1 MGLCTVCTLYSVLY
15 VVRMSSTPG
24 ISLWEWCPELKG
36 DLDRIRYLQSRG
48 LSFEMDLLK
57 FFNQQELMELA
68 AQNEAIIETLSFS
81 ASSRRK

>member
-1 MGLCTVCTLYSVLY
+1 
-15 VVRMSSTPG
+15 
-24 ISLWEWCPELKG
+24 
-36 DLDRIRYLQSRG
+36 
-48 LSFEMDLLK
+48 MDLLK